1 MMSMYQSEM
10 QLAKQICR
18 CANVSVMKGT
28 QTMRITSNGK
38 SIANQL
44 TDILNRTLPRQKDTG
59 LSKDLG
65 VVKVDPISKGKSVL
79 FNWHKETFRLSENL
93 KVMQIDFTNTWIENE
108 DTKGVEYLIKQSVV
122 GNAVE
127 SILTPEVARAVE
139 PSAPAI
145 A

>member
-65 VVKVDPISKGKSVL
+65 VVKVDPKSKVKIFIPLEKRDSREIWPEAPHGIKL
-79 FNWHKETFRLSENL
+79 ENYAFDY
-93 KVMQIDFTNTWIENE
+93 VPARFITAFIAEF
-108 DTKGVEYLIKQSVV
+108 GLIKPKDMCKIVKKHYP
-122 GNAVE
+122 G
-127 SILTPEVARAVE
+127 LF
-139 PSAPAI
+139 
-145 A
+145 